1 MPPLSAVKF
10 SSGPLTLMKMKP
22 KKILIVGL
30 GLMGASLAAALRRQN
45 PLVKIAAVSR
55 NRAALALAL
64 KKKWIHEGSQ
74 ELEKVINGVD
84 FAVLCTPVDV
94 EAAQLARIDRAA
106 RQPLVVTDVGS
117 VKGALCSQLSRKK
130 FKYVSFIPAHPMV
143 GSHEQGAKAARENL
157 YTGGLVFVIQAPR
170 QSRQALEAV
179 RGFWTS
185 LGMKL
190 VSLTASRHDAIVAD
204 ISHLPHAA
212 AACLVSSVSAAH
224 LPFAASGF
232 RDTTRVAAAH
242 PSVWEPI
249 FLANAREVDLAL
261 GRFEKHIKTL
271 RKLIRSKDSKG
282 LRHKL
287 LFSSRRR
294 QEI

>member
-1 MPPLSAVKF
+1 
-10 SSGPLTLMKMKP
+10 MKTKP
-22 KKILIVGL
+22 EKILIVGL

-45 PLVKIAAVSR
+45 PRLKVAAVSR
-55 NRAALALAL
+55 NRSALTLAL
-64 KKKWIHEGSQ
+64 KKRWIDEGSAN
-74 ELEKVINGVD
+74 LEKVIGGVD

-94 EAAQLARIDRAA
+94 EAAQLVRIDRAA

-117 VKGALCSQLSRKK
+117 VKGALTSQLARKK
-130 FKYVSFIPAHPMV
+130 FKHLSFIPAHPMV
-143 GSHEQGAKAARENL
+143 GSHEQGAQAARENL
-157 YTGGLVFVIQAPR
+157 YAGGLVFLIKLPKQSARVFNSVQA
-170 QSRQALEAV
+170 
-179 RGFWTS
+179 FWAS
-185 LGMKL
+185 LGMKI
-190 VSLTASRHDAIVAD
+190 VTVTAARHDAIVAD

-212 AACLVSSVSAAH
+212 AACLVSSVAGAH

-271 RKLIRSKDSKG
+271 RVLIRSKDSKG
-282 LRHKL
+282 LRRKL

>member
-1 MPPLSAVKF
+1 
-10 SSGPLTLMKMKP
+10 MKTKP
-22 KKILIVGL
+22 EKILIVGL
-30 GLMGASLAAALRRQN
+30 GLMGASLAAALRRRN
-45 PLVKIAAVSR
+45 PRTKIAAVSR
-55 NRAALALAL
+55 NRSALALAL
-64 KKKWIHEGSQ
+64 KKRWIDESSPD
-74 ELEKVINGVD
+74 LAKVIHGVD

-106 RQPLVVTDVGS
+106 QRSLVVTDVGS
-117 VKGALCSQLSRKK
+117 VKGALSSQLSRRK
-130 FKYVSFIPAHPMV
+130 FRHLTFVPAHPMV
-143 GSHEQGAKAARENL
+143 GSHEQGAQAARENL
-157 YTGGLVFVIQAPR
+157 YAGGLVFIIKSAKQNARAFKLVQA
-170 QSRQALEAV
+170 
-179 RGFWTS
+179 FWTS
-185 LGMKL
+185 LGMKPVVL
-190 VSLTASRHDAIVAD
+190 SAARHDAIVAD

-212 AACLVSSVSAAH
+212 AACLVSAVESRH

-249 FLANAREVDLAL
+249 FLANARQVDLAL

-271 RKLIRSKDSKG
+271 RVLIRSKDSKG
-282 LRHKL
+282 LRRKL